1 MDKKIKIL
9 ERELRYLK
17 KEVII
22 EEIENNKTGL
32 DYKNVNIK
40 SLAKDIYERRGIDY
54 SKLKTNIFSVFI
66 NEFSLALDG
75 IKNKSLNIKR
85 KMIFDLLTL
94 ILIVVLIKIPFDL
107 VRDIGYEYLEM
118 LSINNTLYT
127 LWNLAFLIIY
137 TITLICTAI
146 VLIKNFNSKYVN
158 NK

>member
-107 VRDIGYEYLEM
+107 VRDIGYEYIEILTT
-118 LSINNTLYT
+118 SNFFYT
-127 LWNLAFLIIY
+127 LWDLLFLVLY
-137 TITLICTAI
+137 TITLICS
-146 VLIKNFNSKYVN
+146 LISLIRNFNNKYN
-158 NK
+158 N